1 LTYIPEVSNERDCT
15 NAIYFVSFL
24 CQFTCRNPNFGRRI
38 RVFLLFFIA
47 ICLAKAFNLCGRSKI
62 HWCSTMS
69 IFLAIHDCK
78 VNMFASFQRLPRVVT
93 LRAYLLPHFFLP
105 KSSNLW
111 QREKVSHNLACKDI
125 LPRHDGHMACGINP
139 YLDEKFGTPKLRH
152 ETRC

>member
-1 LTYIPEVSNERDCT
+1 M
-15 NAIYFVSFL
+15 
-24 CQFTCRNPNFGRRI
+24 QFTLYHSCASSLAEIQILEEGLESFC
-38 RVFLLFFIA
+38 FS
-47 ICLAKAFNLCGRSKI
+47 LAKAFNLCGRSKI

-139 YLDEKFGTPKLRH
+139 YLDGKFGTGFQIGHLLDVWS
-152 ETRC
+152 CA